1 MTREAVLQ
9 AARTLLER
17 DRAVSLHDV
26 AGAAGVSRATVYRL
40 FGSRDGL
47 LQALDMEPDPG
58 ARERVLAAALELV
71 GRDGLAR
78 LSMDEVAAAAGVSR
92 ASLYRLFP
100 GKPALFRELLR
111 TFSPVETIVAT
122 VLRLRDRPPDEVMPE
137 VARAAARALT
147 GRVGIVRTLLFE
159 VASASPDSEEA
170 LRYVVEHLLKGLP
183 GYLADQMAMGRLR
196 PMHPLLAIQAF
207 AGPIVFHLVTRDVA
221 ERELGFDMPVQ
232 EVVTVLAESW
242 VRAMRPQQSQESKE
256 RE

>member
-1 MTREAVLQ
+1 MPEAVLT
-9 AARTLLER
+9 AARTILSR
-17 DRAVSLHDV
+17 NPGASLNEV
-26 AGAAGVSRATVYRL
+26 ATAAAVSRATLYRM
-40 FGSRDGL
+40 FGSRHGL
-47 LQALDMEPDPG
+47 LRRLEIEPDPDS
-58 ARERVLAAALELV
+58 RERILTAALELI

-78 LSMDEVAAAAGVSR
+78 LSMDEVAAGAGVSR

-111 TFSPVETIVAT
+111 AFSPVETIVET

-183 GYLADQMAMGRLR
+183 GYLADQMVMGRLR

-242 VRAMRPQQSQESKE
+242 VRAMRPQESKE
-256 RE
+256 SKEKE

>member
-1 MTREAVLQ
+1 MPEAVLT
-9 AARTLLER
+9 AARTILSR
-17 DRAVSLHDV
+17 NPGASLSEV
-26 AGAAGVSRATVYRL
+26 ATAAAVSRATLYRM
-40 FGSRDGL
+40 FGSRHGL
-47 LQALDMEPDPG
+47 LRRLEIEPDPDS
-58 ARERVLAAALELV
+58 RERILTAALELI

-100 GKPALFRELLR
+100 GKPALFRDLLR
-111 TFSPVETIVAT
+111 TFSPVETIVET
-122 VLRLRDRPPDEVMPE
+122 VLRLRDRPPEEVMPE

-159 VASASPDSEEA
+159 VTSASPDSEEA

-242 VRAMRPQQSQESKE
+242 VRAMRPQESKE
-256 RE
+256 SME